1 MMEAVSVRLATA
13 DDVVAISRVLIAS
26 ITELCGADHLNDPDR
41 ISAWL
46 SNKTPDAVRAMFA
59 SPDSTFYIAERGPEM
74 AGVGC
79 LDSSGYIRLNYV
91 APGHRFGGVSK
102 ALLGT
107 MEAVMVEHGHVVG
120 YLISTV
126 TARRFY
132 RAMGWRDGPGEGA
145 QWDGYPM
152 HKPLRPASR

>member
-13 DDVVAISRVLIAS
+13 DDVGAISRVLIAS

-79 LDSSGYIRLNYV
+79 LDSSGIS
-91 APGHRFGGVSK
+91 GSTTSHRAIASAVS
-102 ALLGT
+102 
-107 MEAVMVEHGHVVG
+107 
-120 YLISTV
+120 
-126 TARRFY
+126 ARRCL
-132 RAMGWRDGPGEGA
+132 A
-145 QWDGYPM
+145 QWKRSWSSTGM
-152 HKPLRPASR
+152 WSVI